1 MAMITYPLNNIEYTA
16 EDAELF
22 HCTRKSGVY
31 ATNSF
36 ILNASGTNTQISVGK
51 GIAWISNGEF
61 SGKVVAQR
69 ETNYVDLGA
78 ADSTYPRIDVIAI
91 QYNANDNATKLIVKK
106 GSPSSNPQ
114 MPSITRTSSV
124 YELYLC
130 KVLRP
135 AGSAVV
141 KMSEITALRTNENLC
156 GLMADSITSIS
167 TKDIDDQIQALINE
181 LNDEIEA
188 VKNQTGVLLKSGL
201 YPVGSVFMTGE
212 NVNPSSYLGGTWK
225 LVNKQLAYR
234 GFNESTSS
242 ISGGSVEPP
251 IFNEIKTE
259 GSLTGGEDGANI
271 DNYSLYGTVEGSLLI
286 FRLIL
291 KISDDT
297 LNTGGL
303 LGKLRF
309 NRLGFQE
316 LPFTIRPIMAYSDD
330 GNAMF
335 VCELEYNTGKIRI
348 TKSIPLGESNTI
360 PQGSSIA
367 ICASVPISS
376 GFMSDAYCDKFYWKR
391 TA

>member
-106 GSPSSNPQ
+106 GRPSSNPQ

-141 KMSEITALRTNENLC
+141 KTSEITALRTNENLC

-167 TKDIDDQIQALINE
+167 TEDIDDQIQALIKE
-181 LNDEIEA
+181 LNDEIKA
-188 VKNQTGVLLKSGL
+188 VKNQTDVLLKSGL
-201 YPVGSVFMTGE
+201 YPVGSVFMTARNE
-212 NVNPSSYLGGTWK
+212 SPASYLGGEWSLFDK
-225 LVNKQLAYR
+225 DFAGLATTYTNAFEASR
-234 GFNESTSS
+234 EVESASVT
-242 ISGGSVEPP
+242 IVRSGQR
-251 IFNEIKTE
+251 IRTRIEITLAMDL
-259 GSLTGGEDGANI
+259 SPEDGIVLGYLDFEKLGIGNFP
-271 DNYSLYGTVEGSLLI
+271 YSLY
-286 FRLIL
+286 
-291 KISDDT
+291 
-297 LNTGGL
+297 N
-303 LGKLRF
+303 
-309 NRLGFQE
+309 
-316 LPFTIRPIMAYSDD
+316 
-330 GNAMF
+330 
-335 VCELEYNTGKIRI
+335 
-348 TKSIPLGESNTI
+348 I
-360 PQGSSIA
+360 PQGFDVRDCVFFVNLSNAGALSITD
-367 ICASVPISS
+367 SVHKSITTDILFEAGDKLYIEISL
-376 GFMSDAYCDKFYWKR
+376 DLTYAYMLDSACNKFYWKR